1 MDVRVESRL
10 CPGMLLLN
18 GVVANTLKIKAASYR
33 AAGQAYPADQRD
45 PEALHAWG
53 EIR

>member
-1 MDVRVESRL
+1 
-10 CPGMLLLN
+10 MLLLN